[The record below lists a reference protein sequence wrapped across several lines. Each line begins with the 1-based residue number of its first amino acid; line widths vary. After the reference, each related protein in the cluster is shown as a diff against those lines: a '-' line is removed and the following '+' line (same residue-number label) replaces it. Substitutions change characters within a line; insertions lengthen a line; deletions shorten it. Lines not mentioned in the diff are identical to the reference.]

1 MQTIPCINTIFFLRT
16 LFQKN
21 DRSVDIFTYK
31 SGSEVVPFSPKEGDQ
46 DNPMIHRYLFAGV
59 YFLVCVRPC
68 FVTVSRHLL
77 PIINYQMKVV
87 EVTLCVDL

>member
-46 DNPMIHRYLFAGV
+46 NKPMIHRHLFAGV
-59 YFLVCVRPC
+59 LFSSVCQAMFCYCFLASI
-68 FVTVSRHLL
+68 TD
-77 PIINYQMKVV
+77 Y
-87 EVTLCVDL
+87 